1 MVKKPTELKRGDV
14 IVGLD
19 GHPTPFPIKVTEY
32 VETIDNGPGNVP
44 TAHIKVEQHLIA
56 CSPDRYLPYKTV
68 EYARWVTLAGHRLLK
83 RGEDVYVDPETGYE
97 VYRDDTH
104 ETWCDDQHPVK
115 LTYAQARAILD
126 NPREWCWDAQQ
137 AAECI
142 VHSNGRNYDGKR
154 VRGYLCPGGEI
165 HTYSQWI
172 AWDPNKDHND
182 FGQWSDTPTEAA
194 SYLPAK
200 ETV

>member
-14 IVGLD
+14 IVGID
-19 GHPTPFPIKVTEY
+19 GHPTPFPIRVIEY
-32 VETIDNGPGNVP
+32 VETIDNGPGNIP
-44 TAHIKVEQHLIA
+44 TAHVRVEQDPNRGF
-56 CSPDRYLPYKTV
+56 SNDRYVLATTV
-68 EYARWVTLAGHRLLK
+68 EYGRWVTLAGHRLLK

-115 LTYAQARAILD
+115 LNYATARQIVD

-137 AAECI
+137 AADTI
-142 VHSNGRNYDGKR
+142 VNANGINYDGKR

-165 HTYSQWI
+165 HTFAQWV
-172 AWDPNKDHND
+172 AWDPNND
-182 FGQWSDTPTEAA
+182 RTFDGQWCDTPTEAA
-194 SYLPAK
+194 SYLPA
-200 ETV
+200 